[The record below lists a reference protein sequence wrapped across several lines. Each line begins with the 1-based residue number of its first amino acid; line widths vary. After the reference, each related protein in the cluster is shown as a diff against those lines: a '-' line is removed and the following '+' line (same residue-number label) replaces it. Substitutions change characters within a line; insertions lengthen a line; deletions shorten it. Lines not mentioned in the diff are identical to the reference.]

1 MFGVSLETCGNT
13 RIISNSVVGG
23 KINSTYKNSVS
34 PGSFY
39 FQSQTAVFKCLSCNA
54 GLICYDRFEN
64 IDDRTEK
71 HAWIP
76 PVTFHV
82 SLMYFVQVDTVETDR
97 TQLIID
103 TKKSSKKCSV
113 IPLKSSRSFSPTR
126 SDIPKLLQ
134 HYINNWSRRSQKN
147 SVNFRTHAT
156 QSQQ

>member
-13 RIISNSVVGG
+13 LIISNSVVGG

-71 HAWIP
+71 HARIP
-76 PVTFHV
+76 PVTFHA
-82 SLMYFVQVDTVETDR
+82 SLVYFVQVDTVETDR

-113 IPLKSSRSFSPTR
+113 IPLKSSRSFSPTF
-126 SDIPKLLQ
+126 PGVTYQ
-134 HYINNWSRRSQKN
+134 NYYINN
-147 SVNFRTHAT
+147 
-156 QSQQ
+156 